1 MAARQRARQRLFSM
15 ACGAACLGIV
25 MAACG
30 GDPEPPGAP
39 DEAPVADRRLE
50 QRELRTHLPERVIL
64 PAPEGERSMP
74 PEALLSQVL
83 ADAATRSGIAV
94 AELIVAEAWRKVWS
108 DGSLGCP
115 RPGEYY
121 TQALVPGWQVLVRAG
136 PETLD
141 YRLTERGY
149 FALCEPGEVRLP
161 RRDEQA
167 GPSGE
172 PPRSQ
177 AR

>member
-1 MAARQRARQRLFSM
+1 MAARQFARHRLFSM
-15 ACGAACLGIV
+15 ACGAASLCVV
-25 MAACG
+25 MTACA
-30 GDPEPPGAP
+30 GDPEPP
-39 DEAPVADRRLE
+39 DEPPAADRRLE

-83 ADAATRSGIAV
+83 ADAATRTGVAV
-94 AELIVAEAWRKVWS
+94 ADLVVAEAWRKVWS

-121 TQALVPGWQVLVRAG
+121 TQALVPGWHVLVRAG

-149 FALCEPGEVRLP
+149 FALCEPDNARL
-161 RRDEQA
+161 RRHDEQVD
-167 GPSGE
+167 PSGV
-172 PPRSQ
+172 PPRS
-177 AR
+177 